1 MRIKNIRVPKSTK
14 LVVSHRTTVGVLRWA
29 RVTQSQFRVTMVPT
43 LAVRSVDGRVG
54 VRISH
59 RTLSVAYRSW
69 IRRRILRVLKRGGV
83 VGVSYPAQ
91 KV

>member
-1 MRIKNIRVPKSTK
+1 
-14 LVVSHRTTVGVLRWA
+14 
-29 RVTQSQFRVTMVPT
+29 MVPT

-69 IRRRILRVLKRGGV
+69 IRRRIPRVLKRGGV
-83 VGVSYPAQ
+83 VGISYPARREQ
-91 KV
+91 DNMVDLRSRGYMEDLDWLGCGGCRLPLIVF